1 MAKHEDLLGMFP
13 SIFHA
18 HLHQNTIPNFSYEY
32 NSHKLCDF
40 AFSPS
45 HFASFSFNS
54 IIIINDQ
61 NILSHVICY
70 KLEYDKMFFLPFK
83 FLTKHRCYL
92 NGKKNCPIIQNHI
105 LMMYANVLNQ
115 VIGFDFNNKIRE

>member
-32 NSHKLCDF
+32 NSHKLCNF

-61 NILSHVICY
+61 NILSHVMKQYDPLCY
-70 KLEYDKMFFLPFK
+70 KLEYDKMFFYRLN
-83 FLTKHRCYL
+83 FL
-92 NGKKNCPIIQNHI
+92 QNTD
-105 LMMYANVLNQ
+105 
-115 VIGFDFNNKIRE
+115 VI